1 MKNEKLPIGSRR
13 VNMYG
18 LIIILIYPI
27 IIGCLLFIYFTTL
40 IKSQINKN
48 FVVLLEYFL
57 KREAIT
63 AWSKF

>member
-1 MKNEKLPIGSRR
+1 
-13 VNMYG
+13 MYG
-18 LIIILIYPI
+18 LIITLIYPI

-63 AWSKF
+63 DKENKELLNKIFR

>member
-1 MKNEKLPIGSRR
+1 
-13 VNMYG
+13 MYG
-18 LIIILIYPI
+18 LIITLIYPI

-63 AWSKF
+63 DKENNELLNKIFR